1 MSLTTRRGSSSPVL
15 LLLPPL
21 PPELRSKKLPIRS
34 IRKENPFSLSLSLSL
49 SLVFPKRAP
58 LRSSSLS
65 SFSSSSVFVFLLTW
79 KSRTFPEIS
88 KMIQKHCTT
97 EPTFGFVR
105 KICSRTVEV
114 TRPHLRFRACL
125 LNFGFA
131 FSLGLALRFA
141 FISSF
146 FLTFSYS
153 ALEPLR
159 FQTTR

>member
-1 MSLTTRRGSSSPVL
+1 ML

-49 SLVFPKRAP
+49 SL
-58 LRSSSLS
+58 SSSPSARRFALLLS
-65 SFSSSSVFVFLLTW
+65 LLFLLLQFLFFLLTW